1 MVRGGVSGDAL
12 HTDQTSPTTKDSTR
26 MFNMKTKQDDRP
38 TGADT
43 GAAVRAEEIT
53 KTYGEGEAEVRAL
66 CTVSM
71 EVASGEFVAVMGP
84 SGSGKSTLMHLLAG
98 LDRPTEGN
106 VYIEGENVTTMN
118 DKSLTMLRRKRV
130 GFIFQAF
137 NLIPQLTA
145 EENIVLPLTL
155 GGSKANG
162 NLDMLLD
169 QVGLTDRRTHKP
181 TELSGGQQQ
190 RVAVARALITE
201 PAVVFADEPTGNLDS
216 KSSNDILGLLRKAAD
231 ERGQTTVMVT
241 HEAHAAAYADRVVFL
256 ADGKIVREL
265 RNPTEETVLETIK
278 DVSA

>member
-1 MVRGGVSGDAL
+1 MVRSAAIDDAQHMIKRTGMYATSTGTTSAVS
-12 HTDQTSPTTKDSTR
+12 
-26 MFNMKTKQDDRP
+26 
-38 TGADT
+38 
-43 GAAVRAEEIT
+43 AVEIT
-53 KTYGEGEAEVRAL
+53 KNYGEGEAAVRAL

-71 EVASGEFVAVMGP
+71 DVAPGEFVAVMGP

-98 LDRPTEGN
+98 LDRPSEGN
-106 VYIEGENVTTMN
+106 VYIDGENVTTMK
-118 DKSLTMLRRKRV
+118 DKDLTMLRRKRV

-155 GGSKANG
+155 GGQKANG
-162 NLDMLLD
+162 NLDPLLE

-190 RVAVARALITE
+190 RVAVARALITD

-216 KSSNDILGLLRKAAD
+216 KSSNDILSLLRRAAD

-256 ADGKIVREL
+256 NDGKIVREL
-265 RNPTEETVLETIK
+265 SDPTEESVLETIK
-278 DVSA
+278 EVASA

>member
-1 MVRGGVSGDAL
+1 
-12 HTDQTSPTTKDSTR
+12 
-26 MFNMKTKQDDRP
+26 MFNMKAKQDDRL
-38 TGADT
+38 TSADT
-43 GAAVRAEEIT
+43 GAAVRAEGIT
-53 KTYGEGEAEVRAL
+53 KNYGEGEAEVRAL

-71 EVASGEFVAVMGP
+71 EVAPGEFVAVMGP

-98 LDRPTEGN
+98 LDRPSEGN

-162 NLDMLLD
+162 NLDTLLE

-216 KSSNDILGLLRKAAD
+216 HSSDEILTLLRKAAD
-231 ERGQTTVMVT
+231 ERNQTTVMVT
-241 HEAHAAAYADRVVFL
+241 HDAHAAGYADRVVFL
-256 ADGKIVREL
+256 GDGKIVREL
-265 RNPTEETVLETIK
+265 QNPTEETVLEAIK
-278 DVSA
+278 DVSAR

>member
-1 MVRGGVSGDAL
+1 M
-12 HTDQTSPTTKDSTR
+12 QT
-26 MFNMKTKQDDRP
+26 N
-38 TGADT
+38 GN
-43 GAAVRAEEIT
+43 GHVAAVSAVDIT
-53 KTYGEGEAEVRAL
+53 KFYGEGEASVRAL

-71 EVASGEFVAVMGP
+71 DVAPGEFVAVMGP

-98 LDRPTEGN
+98 LDRPSEGN
-106 VYIEGENVTTMN
+106 VYVDGENVTKMK
-118 DKSLTMLRRKRV
+118 DKELTMLRRERV

-155 GGSKANG
+155 ARQKANG
-162 NLDMLLD
+162 NLDSLLD

-216 KSSNDILGLLRKAAD
+216 KSSDDILSLLRRAAD
-231 ERGQTTVMVT
+231 ERNQTTVMVT
-241 HEAHAAAYADRVVFL
+241 HDAHAASYADRVVFL

-265 RNPTEETVLETIK
+265 SEPTEASVLEAIK
-278 DVSA
+278 EVAAA

>member
-1 MVRGGVSGDAL
+1 
-12 HTDQTSPTTKDSTR
+12 
-26 MFNMKTKQDDRP
+26 MFNMTKHEAPAPVTTD
-38 TGADT
+38 
-43 GAAVRAEEIT
+43 AAVRADKIT
-53 KTYGEGEAEVRAL
+53 KTYGEGEASVRAL
-66 CTVSM
+66 CTVSL
-71 EVASGEFVAVMGP
+71 EVARGDFVAVMGP

-98 LDRPTEGN
+98 LDKPTEGD
-106 VYIEGENVTTMN
+106 VYIEGENVTTMK
-118 DKSLTMLRRKRV
+118 DKELTMLRRQRV

-155 GGSKANG
+155 AREKANG
-162 NLDMLLD
+162 NLTSLLD

-216 KSSNDILGLLRKAAD
+216 QSSDDILSLLRRAAD

-241 HEAHAAAYADRVVFL
+241 HDAHAASYADRVVFL

-265 RNPTEETVLETIK
+265 TDPTEAGVLEAIK
-278 DVSA
+278 EVAAV

>member
-1 MVRGGVSGDAL
+1 
-12 HTDQTSPTTKDSTR
+12 
-26 MFNMKTKQDDRP
+26 MFNMQKEEAPASVVT
-38 TGADT
+38 TS
-43 GAAVRAEEIT
+43 AAVRADNIT
-53 KTYGEGEAEVRAL
+53 KTYGEGEAAVRAL

-71 EVASGEFVAVMGP
+71 EVAHGEFVAVMGP

-98 LDRPTEGN
+98 LDKPSEGD
-106 VYIEGENVTTMN
+106 VYIEGDNVTQMK
-118 DKSLTMLRRKRV
+118 DKQLTMLRRQRV

-145 EENIVLPLTL
+145 EENIVLPLMLART
-155 GGSKANG
+155 KANG
-162 NLDMLLD
+162 NLETLLD

-216 KSSNDILGLLRKAAD
+216 KSSDDILSLLRKAAD
-231 ERGQTTVMVT
+231 ERNQTTVMVT
-241 HEAHAAAYADRVVFL
+241 HDAHAASYADRVVFL

-265 RNPTEETVLETIK
+265 HAPTEATVLEAIK
-278 DVSA
+278 EVSSL

>member
-1 MVRGGVSGDAL
+1 
-12 HTDQTSPTTKDSTR
+12 
-26 MFNMKTKQDDRP
+26 MFNMKTKQDERL
-38 TGADT
+38 TSAGT

-256 ADGKIVREL
+256 ADGKVVREL

>member
-1 MVRGGVSGDAL
+1 MDE
-12 HTDQTSPTTKDSTR
+12 TTTK
-26 MFNMKTKQDDRP
+26 
-38 TGADT
+38 
-43 GAAVRAEEIT
+43 AAVSAVDIS
-53 KTYGEGEAEVRAL
+53 KTYGEGEAAVKAL

-71 EVASGEFVAVMGP
+71 DVGYGEFVAVMGP

-98 LDRPTEGN
+98 LDRPSEGA
-106 VYIEGENVTTMN
+106 VYIEGQDVTKMK
-118 DKSLTMLRRKRV
+118 DKELTMLRRQRV

-155 GGSKANG
+155 AREKANG
-162 NLDMLLD
+162 NLAALLE

-216 KSSNDILGLLRKAAD
+216 KSSDDILALLRRAAD
-231 ERGQTTVMVT
+231 ERNQTTVMVS

-256 ADGKIVREL
+256 DDGKIVHEL
-265 RNPTEETVLETIK
+265 TEPTEASVLEAIK
-278 DVSA
+278 GVASR

>member
-1 MVRGGVSGDAL
+1 
-12 HTDQTSPTTKDSTR
+12 
-26 MFNMKTKQDDRP
+26 MFSMTTKQDEPLSNIVTD
-38 TGADT
+38 
-43 GAAVRAEEIT
+43 AAVRADNVT
-53 KTYGEGEAEVRAL
+53 KTYGEGEAAVRAL

-71 EVASGEFVAVMGP
+71 DVAYGEFVAVMGP

-98 LDRPTEGN
+98 LDSPTEGN
-106 VYIEGENVTTMN
+106 VYIEGDNVTKMK
-118 DKSLTMLRRKRV
+118 DKELTMLRRQRV

-155 GGSKANG
+155 AREKANG
-162 NLDMLLD
+162 NLDALLD
-169 QVGLTDRRTHKP
+169 QVGLADRRTHKP

-216 KSSNDILGLLRKAAD
+216 KSSDDILSLLRRAAD
-231 ERGQTTVMVT
+231 ERNQTTVMVT
-241 HEAHAAAYADRVVFL
+241 HEAHAASYADPVVYL

-265 RNPTEETVLETIK
+265 HQPTEASVLEAIRE
-278 DVSA
+278 VAVA

>member
-1 MVRGGVSGDAL
+1 
-12 HTDQTSPTTKDSTR
+12 
-26 MFNMKTKQDDRP
+26 MFNMKANQAEPLSNTA
-38 TGADT
+38 TGV
-43 GAAVRAEEIT
+43 AVRADNVT
-53 KTYGEGEAEVRAL
+53 KNYGEGEAEVRAL

-71 EVASGEFVAVMGP
+71 DVDYGEFVAVMGP

-98 LDRPTEGN
+98 LDKPSDGN
-106 VYIEGENVTTMN
+106 VFIDGDNVTTMK
-118 DKSLTMLRRKRV
+118 DKELTMLRRKRV

-155 GGSKANG
+155 ARQKANG
-162 NLDMLLD
+162 NLDSLLE

-216 KSSNDILGLLRKAAD
+216 QSSDDILSLLRRAAD

-241 HEAHAAAYADRVVFL
+241 HDAHAASYADRVVFL
-256 ADGKIVREL
+256 ADGKIVREMTD
-265 RNPTEETVLETIK
+265 PTEATVLEAIK
-278 DVSA
+278 EVASR

>member
-1 MVRGGVSGDAL
+1 MFDLKAKHYEG
-12 HTDQTSPTTKDSTR
+12 PDSVI
-26 MFNMKTKQDDRP
+26 ND
-38 TGADT
+38 
-43 GAAVRAEEIT
+43 AAVRADNIT
-53 KTYGEGEAEVRAL
+53 KNYGEGEASVRAL

-71 EVASGEFVAVMGP
+71 EVAAGEFVAVMGP

-98 LDRPTEGN
+98 LDRPSDGA
-106 VYIEGENVTTMN
+106 VYIEGENVTEMK
-118 DKSLTMLRRKRV
+118 DKELTMLRRKRV

-155 GGSKANG
+155 ARDKANG
-162 NLDMLLD
+162 NLEKILE

-216 KSSNDILGLLRKAAD
+216 KSSDDILSLLRRAAD
-231 ERGQTTVMVT
+231 ERNQTTVMVT
-241 HEAHAAAYADRVVFL
+241 HDAHAASYADRVVFL

-265 RNPTEETVLETIK
+265 TDPTEASVLEAIK
-278 DVSA
+278 EVASL

>member
-1 MVRGGVSGDAL
+1 
-12 HTDQTSPTTKDSTR
+12 
-26 MFNMKTKQDDRP
+26 MFNMKTKQQDDGP
-38 TGADT
+38 TSVVT
-43 GAAVRAEEIT
+43 NAAVRADNIT
-53 KTYGEGEAEVRAL
+53 KNYGEGEASVRAL

-71 EVASGEFVAVMGP
+71 EVGYGEFVAVMGP

-98 LDRPTEGN
+98 LDRPSEGN
-106 VYIEGENVTTMN
+106 VYIEGENVTTMK
-118 DKSLTMLRRKRV
+118 DKELTMLRRQRV

-155 GGSKANG
+155 AREKANG
-162 NLDMLLD
+162 NLETMLD

-216 KSSNDILGLLRKAAD
+216 KASDDILSLLRRSAD
-231 ERGQTTVMVT
+231 ERNQTTVMVT
-241 HEAHAAAYADRVVFL
+241 HDAHAASYADRVVFL

-265 RNPTEETVLETIK
+265 DDPTEASVLETIK
-278 DVSA
+278 EVAAL

>member
-1 MVRGGVSGDAL
+1 
-12 HTDQTSPTTKDSTR
+12 
-26 MFNMKTKQDDRP
+26 MFNMKSKQVEELASVA
-38 TGADT
+38 TGV
-43 GAAVRAEEIT
+43 AVRADNVT
-53 KTYGEGEAEVRAL
+53 KQYGEGEASVRAL

-71 EVASGEFVAVMGP
+71 DVDYGEFVAVMGP

-98 LDRPTEGN
+98 LDRPSEGN
-106 VYIEGENVTTMN
+106 VYIQGENVTTMK
-118 DKSLTMLRRKRV
+118 DKELTMLRRQRV

-155 GGSKANG
+155 AREKANG
-162 NLDMLLD
+162 NLDSLLE
-169 QVGLTDRRTHKP
+169 QVGLGDRRTHKP

-216 KSSNDILGLLRKAAD
+216 KSSDDILSLLRRAAD
-231 ERGQTTVMVT
+231 ERNQTTVMVT
-241 HEAHAAAYADRVVFL
+241 HDAHAAAYADRVVFL

-265 RNPTEETVLETIK
+265 SDPTEGSVLEAIK
-278 DVSA
+278 EVSEL